1 MIVLPDSDLPAIQ
14 FTVTAITPN
23 FACTAD
29 PATVVEPV
37 NGQFVAVAMNFTTD
51 PNYLTAMD
59 NGAPLHMSQSDWIGF
74 LGDEAGTQVMNTD
87 GGNTC
92 ISAAEQFPT
101 DIPAGANSSGTIV
114 LDMATDAV
122 SISWGPSGVT
132 NLDPGL
138 TRWEWTMPPA
148 E

>member
-1 MIVLPDSDLPAIQ
+1 VLPDSDQPAIQ

-23 FACTAD
+23 FTCTAD

-51 PNYLTAMD
+51 PAYLTAMD
-59 NGAPLHMSQSDWIGF
+59 DGAPLHMSQSDWIGF
-74 LGDEAGTQVMNTD
+74 LGDEAGTQVINTD

-114 LDMATDAV
+114 LDMSSDV
-122 SISWGPSGVT
+122 FSISWGPSGVT

-138 TRWEWTMPPA
+138 TRWEWSMPAA